1 MTDLAK
7 LAEQLD
13 NAARSATAMSQLS
26 ASAPIS
32 VDDAYEIQRLSMER
46 RYERGENLVGVK
58 LGFTSRAKMVQ
69 MGVDDM
75 IWGRLTDQM
84 MIEDGGEI
92 RMDDYVHPRVEPE
105 IAFLLKRSL
114 DGDVSMAEAQASIEA
129 IAPAMELIDSRYE
142 NFKFNLPDVVADN
155 CSSSGFV
162 VGAWRKPVSDIS
174 NLGMLLEFDGR
185 FVQTGS
191 SAAILGNPLRS
202 LVNAARLAAT
212 AEMELQPGWIIFAGA
227 STAAEA
233 LTTGTHAR
241 TVVQELGTAELTVR
255 ESG

>member
-1 MTDLAK
+1 MTDFAK
-7 LAEQLD
+7 LAQQLD
-13 NAARSATAMSQLS
+13 DAACSATAMSQLS
-26 ASAPIS
+26 GSATIS
-32 VDDAYEIQRLSMER
+32 VEEAYEIQRLSMER
-46 RYERGENLVGVK
+46 RYERGEKLIGLK

-69 MGVDDM
+69 MGVADM

-84 MIEDGGEI
+84 MIEDGGEVSLSN
-92 RMDDYVHPRVEPE
+92 YVHPRVEPE
-105 IAFLLKRSL
+105 IAFLLKRPL
-114 DGDVSMAEAQASIEA
+114 AGDVNMAEAQAAIEA

-142 NFKFNLPDVVADN
+142 NFKFNLSDVVADN

-162 VGAWRKPVSDIS
+162 VGAWRKPVTDIS

-212 AEMELQPGWIIFAGA
+212 ADMQLETGWIIFAGS

-233 LTTGTHAR
+233 LAPGVHAR
-241 TVVQELGTAELTVR
+241 TVVQDLGTADLSVHQ
-255 ESG
+255 